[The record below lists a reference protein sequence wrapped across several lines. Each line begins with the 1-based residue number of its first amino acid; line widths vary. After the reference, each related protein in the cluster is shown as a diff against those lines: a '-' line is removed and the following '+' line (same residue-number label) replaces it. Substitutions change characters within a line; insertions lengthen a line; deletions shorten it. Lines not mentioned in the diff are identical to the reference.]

1 MTISDP
7 LPSDKMTAK
16 QYAIL
21 GAILC
26 IVLGFFI
33 GKVYTNYDIGKNY
46 KCFIVDDVKE
56 ICSQCRYADQIA
68 GIPQLE
74 GLFNETKNNNT
85 AEKTTS

>member
-1 MTISDP
+1 MVINDP
-7 LPSDKMTAK
+7 VPVEKLTAK

-33 GKVYTNYDIGKNY
+33 GKVFTNYDIGKNY

-56 ICSQCRYADQIA
+56 ICSQCRYADQIIS
-68 GIPQLE
+68 IPTLE

-85 AEKTTS
+85 AEKTS